1 MNYKNVFQ
9 RKREKQKATSPILK
23 KRIYALQLA
32 LLGTLIISA
41 LSVLPNTV
49 QYARANE
56 DVGTIPTG
64 EWTGLGM
71 NPDTTSDAHFCDITH
86 ETNQEWA
93 KCLIHVSAQKWGLN
107 TKDENDMFL
116 TFQHESGNFVDPC
129 IQASFVGTKG
139 RELSFG
145 FIQLHLSSHEGI
157 TKEMACTPSWAIEW
171 AASNWQKHKEAWWSS
186 YRLLRDKGVIK

>member
-9 RKREKQKATSPILK
+9 RKREKQKATSPILR

-139 RELSFG
+139 RENSWGWVQTCSFD
-145 FIQLHLSSHEGI
+145 SSGLGVSQICTHPHEFSLPFVP
-157 TKEMACTPSWAIEW
+157 TKL
-171 AASNWQKHKEAWWSS
+171 AWIHGSTKFPDS
-186 YRLLRDKGVIK
+186 